1 MKLGLREIKLLTY
14 KFIQLVDDRIKHKS
28 LDFKFVQLSP
38 LLDFPC
44 CSEIKSCP
52 TLCDPTDCIRPG
64 FSVLHCLLEFAQI
77 HVQELVMLYSHLIL
91 CFPLLLLTSIF
102 ASIRA
107 FSNES
112 AICFQSMGASAS
124 GLPMNIQSWFPLGL
138 THLISLLSKELS
150 RVYLALQFESISSS
164 TLSLYGPTLTSG
176 HDPSKNYSFDCE
188 NLCHQSDISA
198 S

>member
-1 MKLGLREIKLLTY
+1 MKLGLREIKLLPY

-64 FSVLHCLLEFAQI
+64 FSVLHRLPEFAQI
-77 HVQELVMLYSHLIL
+77 HVQELVMLSSHLIL
-91 CFPLLLLTSIF
+91 CFLLLLLTSIF
-102 ASIRA
+102 ASIRV

-112 AICFQSMGASAS
+112 VICIQSMGASAS

-138 THLISLLSKELS
+138 TRLISLLSKELS
-150 RVYLALQFESISSS
+150 RVYLALQFESIRSSA
-164 TLSLYGPTLTSG
+164 LSLYGPTLTSG
-176 HDPSKNYSFDCE
+176 HDPWKNYSFDYA

-198 S
+198 F